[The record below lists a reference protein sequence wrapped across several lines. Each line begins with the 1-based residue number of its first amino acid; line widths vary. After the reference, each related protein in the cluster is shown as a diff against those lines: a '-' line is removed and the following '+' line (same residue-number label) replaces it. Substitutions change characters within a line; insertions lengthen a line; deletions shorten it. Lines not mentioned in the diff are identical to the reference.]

1 MFVLDTNTL
10 IYFSR
15 GETAAADFILGGFK
29 RGEKFLISIITL
41 VEFLS
46 YPTITQTEQ
55 SFFSNMLTGLDVRVV
70 DFPLAMRAV
79 AFRKMYRLKL
89 GDSIVAAVAFANGA
103 TLVSRDK
110 DFKKIKEI
118 EALSL

>member
-89 GDSIVAAVAFANGA
+89 GDSIVAAVASANGA

-118 EALSL
+118 EVLSL